1 MEDNI
6 TVTEVKMV
14 DSNSVLLCH
23 WRVLSFFEI
32 RVSNIITDYL
42 CSFHF
47 YQVHGLWSHINI
59 MYKHYIYYI
68 CYLYIIIYY
77 ILLLYY
83 IYIFIISSRNT
94 EFVQHF
100 FLQSPSCLIFIYSYS
115 ISLMVYYYHGVSSI
129 LLFPPV
135 CVIKYKLCFL

>member
-1 MEDNI
+1 MEDSI

-23 WRVLSFFEI
+23 WRVLSLFLRLEYQ
-32 RVSNIITDYL
+32 NIITDYL

-47 YQVHGLWSHINI
+47 YQVHALWSHINK

-68 CYLYIIIYY
+68 IYCIYY
-77 ILLLYY
+77 ILY
-83 IYIFIISSRNT
+83 IFIFIISSRNT

-100 FLQSPSCLIFIYSYS
+100 FLQSPSCLIFIYSYF
-115 ISLMVYYYHGVSSI
+115 ISLMVYYYHDASSI

>member
-1 MEDNI
+1 
-6 TVTEVKMV
+6 MV

-23 WRVLSFFEI
+23 WRVLSLFLRLEY
-32 RVSNIITDYL
+32 RNIITDYL

-47 YQVHGLWSHINI
+47 YQVHGLWSHINK

-68 CYLYIIIYY
+68 IYYIYYILYIIIIYC
-77 ILLLYY
+77 ILLYLY
-83 IYIFIISSRNT
+83 IFIFIISSRNT

-100 FLQSPSCLIFIYSYS
+100 FLQSPSCLIFIYSYF
-115 ISLMVYYYHGVSSI
+115 ISLMVYYYHDASSI